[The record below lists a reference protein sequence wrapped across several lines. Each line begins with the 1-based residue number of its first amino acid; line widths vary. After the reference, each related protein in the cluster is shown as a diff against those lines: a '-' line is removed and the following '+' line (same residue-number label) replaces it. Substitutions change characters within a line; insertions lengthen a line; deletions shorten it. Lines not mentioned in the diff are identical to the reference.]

1 MDNVK
6 GWFRV
11 GLKVAAFLYLFEK
24 FALPSDK
31 VRKSVEGLEQPRLN
45 FQSHETYELLDPKT
59 GELQIMGWEI
69 DGEKNIV
76 DNSEKHSRALWDP
89 SLSGMKQRE
98 VNVFFIN
105 TPHHYIEVL
114 TPFKVGSLDLIA
126 AVTVVDLDASKPGSY
141 L

>member
-1 MDNVK
+1 MLP
-6 GWFRV
+6 GS
-11 GLKVAAFLYLFEK
+11 KVN
-24 FALPSDK
+24 
-31 VRKSVEGLEQPRLN
+31 KSVEGLEQPRLN

-98 VNVFFIN
+98 VNIFFIN
-105 TPHHYIEVL
+105 TPNHYIEVL

-141 L
+141 LEMTKQEENLVKV